1 MEGKIVDPK
10 PVQRTES
17 TAPWNGPLG
26 GALWLLLV
34 GTAHVGRVGRSSELP
49 KSNPNPSPPCLLS
62 IPKCPTSPLGHELC
76 LRLEWSQAP
85 RLQNHQGLV
94 SFPVNR

>member
-62 IPKCPTSPLGHELC
+62 TSP
-76 LRLEWSQAP
+76 SAP
-85 RLQNHQGLV
+85 RLPLAMSCACALNGVRLQDC
-94 SFPVNR
+94 RITKA